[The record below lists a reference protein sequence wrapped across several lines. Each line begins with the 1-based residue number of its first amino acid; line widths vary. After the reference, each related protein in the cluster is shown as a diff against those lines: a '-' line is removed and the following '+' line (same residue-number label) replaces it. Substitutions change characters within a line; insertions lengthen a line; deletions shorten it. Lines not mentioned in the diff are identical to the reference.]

1 MHLENYPFDK
11 LPFTKLF
18 RTYLSEYSELA
29 DYYSAN
35 PLDIEALKEHAEKIT
50 VPQDRDDMAELLKV
64 FNRRF
69 NLDEKALQNIER
81 LKEDRSLALV
91 TGQQLGVFGGP
102 LFTIF
107 KTVTTIHLAK
117 ELEEELER
125 PVVPVFWLA
134 DEDHDYDEVKH
145 VRLLD
150 RDEVISYGLEYNNSV
165 HPPVAELTLNDR
177 FDDFKRKVHE
187 GLFETDFS
195 EDLWNL
201 LEECYTKGTRMDSAF
216 GSLISRLFSRHGL
229 ILAGSNCNSIK
240 ERARG
245 CMKHSI
251 EHADEIRQAL
261 DEQSSSLEGEFHQQ
275 ATIYDSNLFYLD
287 GEAGRTKIL
296 RNGSSWK
303 TENGHTWSTEEL
315 LNLIDEDPES
325 FSPNVFLRPILQDLM
340 VPTLGY
346 VAGPGELAYYGQMK
360 KMYKFFK
367 RSMPAIF
374 PRMSATIIE
383 PSIDRILDELP
394 FEIADYEGRIEDLES
409 KYVERSDQPD
419 IEEIFNDWKQ
429 KVEEISEGHKAEIK
443 DIDSTLEG
451 AAGKATAVYFGE
463 LDKLKGKV
471 YRSVKQQEETQIK
484 RIRKIKAN
492 LFPEGIPQERII
504 SFIYFMNKYGIDIW
518 DRLLQEL
525 DEDEKFDQHKLIYL

>member
-1 MHLENYPFDK
+1 
-11 LPFTKLF
+11 
-18 RTYLSEYSELA
+18 
-29 DYYSAN
+29 
-35 PLDIEALKEHAEKIT
+35 
-50 VPQDRDDMAELLKV
+50 
-64 FNRRF
+64 
-69 NLDEKALQNIER
+69 
-81 LKEDRSLALV
+81 
-91 TGQQLGVFGGP
+91 
-102 LFTIF
+102 
-107 KTVTTIHLAK
+107 
-117 ELEEELER
+117 
-125 PVVPVFWLA
+125 
-134 DEDHDYDEVKH
+134 
-145 VRLLD
+145 
-150 RDEVISYGLEYNNSV
+150 
-165 HPPVAELTLNDR
+165 
-177 FDDFKRKVHE
+177 
-187 GLFETDFS
+187 
-195 EDLWNL
+195 
-201 LEECYTKGTRMDSAF
+201 
-216 GSLISRLFSRHGL
+216 
-229 ILAGSNCNSIK
+229 
-240 ERARG
+240 
-245 CMKHSI
+245 
-251 EHADEIRQAL
+251 
-261 DEQSSSLEGEFHQQ
+261 
-275 ATIYDSNLFYLD
+275 
-287 GEAGRTKIL
+287 
-296 RNGSSWK
+296 
-303 TENGHTWSTEEL
+303 
-315 LNLIDEDPES
+315 
-325 FSPNVFLRPILQDLM
+325 M

-409 KYVERSDQPD
+409 KYVERSNQPD

-525 DEDEKFDQHKLIYL
+525 DENEKFDQHKLIYL